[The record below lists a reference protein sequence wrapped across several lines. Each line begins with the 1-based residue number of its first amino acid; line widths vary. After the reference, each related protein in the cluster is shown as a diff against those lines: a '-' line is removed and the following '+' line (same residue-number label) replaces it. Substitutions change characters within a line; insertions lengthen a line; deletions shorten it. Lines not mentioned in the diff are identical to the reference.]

1 MALETSIIKSYFE
14 IGLSLAKFRTPIA
27 PEMFCDFKNWEICPI
42 PTGEKI
48 TSSNPYMGTSLLMLS
63 MAKSNR
69 DPNLIFEV
77 PKKFVRK
84 ISDFG
89 FSDRIKL
96 SAKIF
101 VNPY

>member
-1 MALETSIIKSYFE
+1 
-14 IGLSLAKFRTPIA
+14 
-27 PEMFCDFKNWEICPI
+27 
-42 PTGEKI
+42 
-48 TSSNPYMGTSLLMLS
+48 